1 MIFIKVRP
9 LVEGL
14 KPLEQAYLGEW
25 MDLRSAETV
34 ELEAGEY
41 HRLRLGVAIQLPDEC
56 EAIIASRSST
66 FEKWGVMPVN
76 GIGVIDQK
84 YKGDDDE
91 WNFPILAMRKTKIH
105 KNDRICQFKVVPQQ
119 GKIKIQIVKSLGNNE
134 NRGGFGS
141 TGVN

>member
-1 MIFIKVRP
+1 MIFVNVKP

-14 KPLEQAYLGEW
+14 KPLEQAHADEW
-25 MDLRSAETV
+25 VDLRSAETV

-41 HRLRLGVAIQLPDEC
+41 YRLHLGVAIALPDNY
-56 EAIIASRSST
+56 EAIVASRSST

-76 GIGVIDQK
+76 GFGVIDNK
-84 YKGDDDE
+84 YKGENDE
-91 WNFPILAMRKTKIH
+91 WQFPIIAMRKTKIY

-119 GKIKIQIVKSLGNNE
+119 GSVKLVSVKSLGTAG